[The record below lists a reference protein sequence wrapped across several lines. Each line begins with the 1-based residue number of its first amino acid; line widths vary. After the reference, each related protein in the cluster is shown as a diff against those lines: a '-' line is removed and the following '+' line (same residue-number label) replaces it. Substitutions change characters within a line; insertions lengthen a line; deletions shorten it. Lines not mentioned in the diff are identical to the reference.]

1 MTAKDA
7 LDSHLLTARYGGCS
21 LVATGGEARMELFPN
36 YFFGNQ
42 NTADVLRG
50 RGGGGVPSNKFL
62 DQLES
67 DTSLTRQDLDL
78 HVMTNRWKW
87 NRLIKSVRVRP
98 K

>member
-1 MTAKDA
+1 M
-7 LDSHLLTARYGGCS
+7 DSHLLTARYVECS
-21 LVATGGEARMELFPN
+21 IVATGGEARMRLFPN

-42 NTADVLRG
+42 SKADVLRG
-50 RGGGGVPSNKFL
+50 GGYPATTFL